1 MICFV
6 TLAAIFQVL
15 VSPSALGIQYGS
27 TELNLEQLWKQG
39 DYKDALF
46 GFIRTLLYQLF
57 SLMAESI
64 LVDKLLLLFVLEQQ
78 LNVPVMGS
86 VPQGLTE

>member
-27 TELNLEQLWKQG
+27 TELNLEELWKQG
-39 DYKDALF
+39 DYKDASF
-46 GFIRTLLYQLF
+46 GFIRALLYQLF

-64 LVDKLLLLFVLEQQ
+64 LVDKLLLLFVLE
-78 LNVPVMGS
+78 
-86 VPQGLTE
+86 

>member
-15 VSPSALGIQYGS
+15 VSPSTLGIQYGS
-27 TELNLEQLWKQG
+27 TELNLEELWKQG

-46 GFIRTLLYQLF
+46 GFIRALLYQLF

-64 LVDKLLLLFVLEQQ
+64 LVDKLLLLFVLE
-78 LNVPVMGS
+78 
-86 VPQGLTE
+86 